1 MIRPTKKLHYWDSCV
16 FLAFLKN
23 EKDKINDCIS
33 VLTAAE
39 IMTTEVAKIK
49 GSETVAKAVQLMR
62 EKNIRTLIVD
72 RRHDEDAYG
81 IITETDIVYKVVAFG
96 QDPQKVRVYEVMS
109 KPCIVINP
117 DLGVEYVA
125 RLFANTGIRFAPV
138 IKGGLLGVISVS
150 DILHKGNTVEKPRSL
165 DLEAEI
171 IKARDIAREVKSM
184 PGVYQLSI
192 DKIVD
197 EAKDAGYDEAMHFD
211 ADHIRALEV
220 GLAPTGGLG
229 IGIEFI

>member
-1 MIRPTKKLHYWDSCV
+1 MTMK
-16 FLAFLKN
+16 
-23 EKDKINDCIS
+23 
-33 VLTAAE
+33 AAE

-150 DILHKGNTVEKPRSL
+150 DIPECLTQVSETLEIAWKEKKVAGYGMLRLTEHQRTSHVNHYQSLCSTTFFTVSTQPMARPATPQGISL
-165 DLEAEI
+165 DGHSSNL
-171 IKARDIAREVKSM
+171 
-184 PGVYQLSI
+184 
-192 DKIVD
+192 
-197 EAKDAGYDEAMHFD
+197 
-211 ADHIRALEV
+211 
-220 GLAPTGGLG
+220 
-229 IGIEFI
+229 

>member
-1 MIRPTKKLHYWDSCV
+1 MTMK
-16 FLAFLKN
+16 
-23 EKDKINDCIS
+23 
-33 VLTAAE
+33 AAE

-96 QDPQKVRVYEVMS
+96 QDPHKVRVYEVMS

-138 IKGGLLGVISVS
+138 IKGYLLGVITVS
-150 DILHKGNTVEKPRSL
+150 YILHKGNSVEKPRSL

-171 IKARDIAREVKSM
+171 IKARDIDREVCAEKGGNS
-184 PGVYQLSI
+184 P
-192 DKIVD
+192 DCAAAWDIVEELQAELAHQRAKKPEKTYFEEYCQENPD
-197 EAKDAGYDEAMHFD
+197 AFEARIYD
-211 ADHIRALEV
+211 
-220 GLAPTGGLG
+220 T
-229 IGIEFI
+229 